1 MELLHGGVTKN
12 KPRNVPPDINY
23 AKQEHGTNL
32 SDSKILG
39 VAWDKEK
46 EKDTFGVKL
55 KITVK

>member
-23 AKQEHGTNL
+23 AKQEHSTNL

-46 EKDTFGVKL
+46 DTSGVKL

>member
-1 MELLHGGVTKN
+1 MELLHGGVTN

-32 SDSKILG
+32 SYSKILG
-39 VAWDKEK
+39 VAWDKV
-46 EKDTFGVKL
+46 KDTFGVKL